1 MSHDNRMNVD
11 AGPLAATL
19 AAAREALLGRRC
31 ASGVWRGRLSSSALA
46 TATAVTALAAA
57 DAAAHAA
64 RIDAGLRWLA
74 DDANDDGGWGDS
86 HASASNLPTTLLVW
100 AAFAACGKTAD
111 FPPTL
116 ARAEAFIA
124 ARCGGVDPQ
133 AVKKTVLALYG
144 ADQTFSVPILT
155 MCAIS
160 GRLGQGPGA
169 WEGIPALPFELA
181 ALPRGLFPRLGLP
194 VVSYALPALIA
205 VGQARFAAAPPGNPF
220 ARALR
225 RLARGRTLNV
235 LEQIQP
241 DSGGFLEAVPLTSF
255 VLMCLVA
262 AGQRNHPV
270 VGRGV
275 AFLERLARPDGS
287 WPIDADLATW
297 CTTLSVGAL
306 GDSLDGPSRSAIRE
320 WLLARQFRRAHPY
333 TGAAPG
339 GWAWT
344 DLPGGV
350 PDADDTA
357 GAILALRTLGDVDD
371 RVRGAAFAGLQ
382 WLMDLQNRDGGW
394 PTFCRGWGKL
404 PFDRSCSDLTAHA
417 LRAIAAWRA
426 DLPPPVQKLA
436 RRTLARGMDFL
447 RRTQAEDGS
456 WRPLWFGNEREDKHE
471 NPVYGTSQ
479 VVLAMVELVRG
490 GEDDAKPQ
498 AVAGAEYLLNV
509 QNADGGFGGG
519 RGIEST
525 IEETALALEA
535 IASAREFV
543 QGDRINDSCNR
554 AIRWLIDR
562 TDGGRTF
569 APSPIGLYFA
579 RLWYYED
586 LYPLVFTVAALNRV
600 EGNRA

>member
-1 MSHDNRMNVD
+1 KR
-11 AGPLAATL
+11 
-19 AAAREALLGRRC
+19 
-31 ASGVWRGRLSSSALA
+31 
-46 TATAVTALAAA
+46 
-57 DAAAHAA
+57 
-64 RIDAGLRWLA
+64 
-74 DDANDDGGWGDS
+74 
-86 HASASNLPTTLLVW
+86 
-100 AAFAACGKTAD
+100 
-111 FPPTL
+111 
-116 ARAEAFIA
+116 
-124 ARCGGVDPQ
+124 
-133 AVKKTVLALYG
+133 TVLGLYG

-160 GRLGQGPGA
+160 GRLGEGPAA

-181 ALPRGLFPRLGLP
+181 ALPRGLFPRIGLP

-205 VGQARFAAAPPGNPF
+205 VGQARFAAAPPANPC

-225 RLARGRTLNV
+225 RLARGRTLKV

-241 DSGGFLEAVPLTSF
+241 TSGGFLEAVPLTSF
-255 VLMCLVA
+255 VMMCLVA
-262 AGQRNHPV
+262 AGQGKHPAV
-270 VGRGV
+270 ARGV
-275 AFLERLARPDGS
+275 EFLNRLARPDGS

-306 GDSLDGPSRSAIRE
+306 GGALDAPSRAAIRE
-320 WLLARQFRRAHPY
+320 WLLAQQYRRVHPY
-333 TGAAPG
+333 TGAAAG

-404 PFDRSCSDLTAHA
+404 PFDRSCCDLTAHA
-417 LRAIAAWRA
+417 LRVIAAWQRE
-426 DLPPPVQKLA
+426 LPPPVQKAA
-436 RRTLARGMDFL
+436 RRTLTRGLEFL
-447 RRTQAEDGS
+447 RRTQAADGS
-456 WRPLWFGNEREDKHE
+456 WRPLWFGNEREEKHE
-471 NPVYGTSQ
+471 NPVYGTSR
-479 VVLAMVELVRG
+479 VVLAMGELG
-490 GEDDAKPQ
+490 KEGEEDAKPQ
-498 AVAGAEYLLNV
+498 AARGVEYLLKV

-519 RGIEST
+519 LGTESS

-535 IASAREFV
+535 LAVARGFADT
-543 QGDRINDSCNR
+543 DRLDGACAR
-554 AIRWLIDR
+554 ATRWLIDR

-569 APSPIGLYFA
+569 PATPIGLYFA

-586 LYPLVFTVAALNRV
+586 LYPVIFTVAAL
-600 EGNRA
+600 GRASDASGDGGRCSGTRMEER